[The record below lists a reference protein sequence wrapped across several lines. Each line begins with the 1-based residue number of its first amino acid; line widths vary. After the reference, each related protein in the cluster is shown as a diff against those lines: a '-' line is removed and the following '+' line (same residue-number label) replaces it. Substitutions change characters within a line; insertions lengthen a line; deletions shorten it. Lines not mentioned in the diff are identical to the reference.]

1 MSSDT
6 RNWSFRILGA
16 AGLRQL
22 AAIII
27 SEARYSTRRAACS
40 LSKSLLSLL
49 PASLVVD
56 RVVVDPDRVIVAAR
70 ARGAVASC
78 PLCRRPSRRVH
89 SQYARRLGD
98 LPWQGRVGQLDV
110 QVRRF
115 RCSAPE
121 CPRRVF
127 AERLPAVA
135 LPRIRR
141 TARLAEAQ
149 RHIAF
154 SAGGEAGARLAS
166 RLAMPVSGDTL
177 LRLIRTAPLP
187 VSPTPRVIG
196 IDDWAWRRGQRYG
209 TLIVDLERNRPID
222 VLPDREAQTVAAWL
236 SDHPGIDVVARD
248 RAGAYA
254 DGVRSGAPD
263 AVQVADRWHLLHNL
277 GDTLARVLDRHHGDL
292 RAAADTAGAERQDA
306 QPAPDVSSAPA
317 AELQTP
323 DRHAVRRDRFNEAMT
338 LHDQGWSAR
347 RIARAV
353 GVNRQ
358 TVQGWLRSGQ
368 LPTWRQ
374 QPRGSTV
381 DRHAE
386 HLDRRWNEGCHN
398 AAQLWREIKE
408 QGFRGQ
414 LRTVQRW
421 ASDRRGAD
429 PAASGAGRGAA
440 AWPVPSKQRTAWLVV
455 ADPER
460 MSATEQR
467 FVEALIACSPEL
479 DVLITLARKFSSMLR
494 QQQADQLDGWLNA
507 AKGSALA
514 GFAGGL
520 MRDLAAVRAAL
531 SLPWS
536 TGPVEGQISHLKTIK
551 RTMCG
556 RAGFELLRQRIL
568 HAA

>member
-1 MSSDT
+1 
-6 RNWSFRILGA
+6 
-16 AGLRQL
+16 
-22 AAIII
+22 
-27 SEARYSTRRAACS
+27 

-49 PASLVVD
+49 PAGLIVD
-56 RVVVDPDRVIVAAR
+56 RVVVDPDRVTVAVR
-70 ARGAVASC
+70 ARGAAGSC

-89 SQYARRLGD
+89 SRYVRRLGD
-98 LPWQGRVGQLDV
+98 LPWQGRAGQLDL

-115 RCSAPE
+115 RCSAPD

-135 LPRIRR
+135 RPRVRR
-141 TARLAEAQ
+141 TVRLAEAQ
-149 RHIAF
+149 CRIAF

-187 VSPTPRVIG
+187 AAPTPRVIG

-222 VLPDREAQTVAAWL
+222 VLPDREAQTVRAWL
-236 SDHPGIDVVARD
+236 SDRPGIDVVARD

-254 DGVRSGAPD
+254 EGVRSGAPE
-263 AVQVADRWHLLHNL
+263 AVQVTDRWHLLHNL
-277 GDTLARVLDRHHGDL
+277 GDALARVFDRHHSDL
-292 RAAADTAGAERQDA
+292 RAAAATAVERVQDT

-317 AELQTP
+317 AEPQTP
-323 DRHAVRRDRFNEAMT
+323 DRHGVRSDRFNEVIA
-338 LHDQGWSAR
+338 LHGQGWSAR

-353 GVNRQ
+353 GANRQ

-386 HLDRRWNEGCHN
+386 HLDRRWSEGCHN
-398 AAQLWREIKE
+398 AAQLWREIQE
-408 QGFRGQ
+408 QGFRGR

-421 ASDRRGAD
+421 ACGRRGAD
-429 PAASGAGRGAA
+429 PASSGVGRAAA

-460 MSATEQR
+460 TTAMEQR
-467 FVEALIACSPEL
+467 FVDALIARSPEL
-479 DVLITLARKFSSMLR
+479 AVLISLARKFSGMVRHLE
-494 QQQADQLDGWLNA
+494 ADRLDGWLDA

-520 MRDLAAVRAAL
+520 TRDLAAVRAAL

-536 TGPVEGQISHLKTIK
+536 TGPVEGQISRLKMIK
-551 RTMCG
+551 RAMCG

-568 HAA
+568 QAA

>member
-1 MSSDT
+1 M
-6 RNWSFRILGA
+6 
-16 AGLRQL
+16 
-22 AAIII
+22 
-27 SEARYSTRRAACS
+27 
-40 LSKSLLSLL
+40 
-49 PASLVVD
+49 
-56 RVVVDPDRVIVAAR
+56 
-70 ARGAVASC
+70 
-78 PLCRRPSRRVH
+78 
-89 SQYARRLGD
+89 
-98 LPWQGRVGQLDV
+98 
-110 QVRRF
+110 
-115 RCSAPE
+115 
-121 CPRRVF
+121 
-127 AERLPAVA
+127 A
-135 LPRIRR
+135 LPRVRR

-149 RHIAF
+149 RRIAF

-177 LRLIRTAPLP
+177 LRLILTAPLP
-187 VSPTPRVIG
+187 AAPTPHVIG

-209 TLIVDLERNRPID
+209 TLIVDLGRNRPIN
-222 VLPDREAQTVAAWL
+222 VLPDREAQTVRAWL
-236 SDHPGIDVVARD
+236 SDHPGIDIVARD

-254 DGVRSGAPD
+254 EGVRSGVPD
-263 AVQVADRWHLLHNL
+263 AVQVADRWHLLRNL
-277 GDTLARVLDRHHGDL
+277 GDTLTRVLDRHHGDL
-292 RAAADTAGAERQDA
+292 RMAADTAVERVQDT

-317 AELQTP
+317 AEPQTP
-323 DRHAVRRDRFNEAMT
+323 DQHAVRRDRFNEAMA
-338 LHDQGWSAR
+338 LHGQGWSAR

-358 TVQGWLRSGQ
+358 TMQGWLRSGQ

-386 HLDRRWNEGCHN
+386 HLDRRWSEGCRN

-408 QGFRGQ
+408 QGFHGQ

-421 ASDRRGAD
+421 ASARRGAD
-429 PAASGAGRGAA
+429 PAASGTGRGVA

-460 MSATEQR
+460 TTAMEQR
-467 FVEALIACSPEL
+467 FVDALIARSPEL
-479 DVLITLARKFSSMLR
+479 DGLISLARKFSSMVR
-494 QQQADQLDGWLNA
+494 RQQADQLDAWLA
-507 AKGSALA
+507 SAKGSALA

-536 TGPVEGQISHLKTIK
+536 TGPVEGQISRLKTIK
-551 RTMCG
+551 RAMCG

-568 HAA
+568 QAA